1 MDRKESSRGTRGGR
15 GRSRDFENKDR
26 RDDRY
31 AGKQRRHKNWLEDAQ
46 PYGRDT
52 YGADDDGHLHMPER
66 HGRHDRKKGKKSG
79 RK

>member
-1 MDRKESSRGTRGGR
+1 MDKRESSRGTRGGK
-15 GRSRDFENKDR
+15 GRNRDYENRER

-31 AGKQRRHKNWLEDAQ
+31 SKPRHHKNWLEDAQ

-52 YGADDDGHLHMPER
+52 YGDDDDGRLHMPER

-79 RK
+79 RR